1 MITSYVEQICRSG
14 IHFHYFCNQNSPAVI
29 AFERSLGDAKI
40 FSIEP
45 VKDQKRLVKKLSKFH
60 FGLIRQ
66 IIGPSRRISKLDD
79 RFYQDALSMFM
90 QSTIGTSFLVYASA
104 GLPVLLPRWCTGSAA
119 MLGVSALPLNLS
131 EVPNLKSYLRSLDIE
146 QLLKLAALNG
156 QSFDIDNRIEELIAF
171 CESA

>member
-1 MITSYVEQICRSG
+1 M
-14 IHFHYFCNQNSPAVI
+14 I
-29 AFERSLGDAKI
+29 AFERSLGDAKKY
-40 FSIEP
+40 FHIEP
-45 VKDQKRLVKKLSKFH
+45 IEKDQKRLVKKLSKFH
-60 FGLIRQ
+60 FGFN
-66 IIGPSRRISKLDD
+66 PSDHRPFAEGISKLDD